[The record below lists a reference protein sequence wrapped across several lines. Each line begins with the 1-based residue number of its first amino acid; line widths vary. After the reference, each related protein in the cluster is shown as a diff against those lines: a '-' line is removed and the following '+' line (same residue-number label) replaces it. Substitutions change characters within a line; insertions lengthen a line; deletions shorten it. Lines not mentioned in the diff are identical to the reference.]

1 MRVEPSHATVLV
13 VDIQERLF
21 PHIYDHEALQA
32 NYVRFIKGL
41 RILNIPIIVT
51 EQYSKGL
58 GKTIAPVAAAL
69 GSFDACEKMTFSAC
83 RVSEVEG
90 IVLGSQGHQII
101 VIGIEAHVCVQQ
113 TVLDIL
119 AQGRTVIVVE
129 DCVSSRKRNDRD
141 VAVARMRSEGAL
153 ITTYE
158 SLLFEMLGTAEADAF
173 KQISN
178 LVK

>member
-1 MRVEPSHATVLV
+1 MRVEPSHATLLV

-21 PHIYDHEALQA
+21 PHIYEHEALQA
-32 NYVRFIKGL
+32 NCIRLIKGM

-69 GSFDACEKMTFSAC
+69 GSFEPYEKMTFSAC
-83 RVSEVEG
+83 RVTEVES
-90 IVLGSQGHQII
+90 IVLGTQGHQII
-101 VIGIEAHVCVQQ
+101 VLGIEAHVCIQQ

-119 AQGRTVIVVE
+119 AQGRAVIVVE
-129 DCVSSRKRNDRD
+129 DCISSRKRIDRD
-141 VAVARMRSEGAL
+141 VAIARMRSEGAL

-158 SLLFEMLGTAEADAF
+158 SLLFELLGTADAEAF
-173 KQISN
+173 KQISS